1 MFPEQRNLHA
11 WSIFIVIFTYRKA
24 AIRQIKSRVRAVLGE
39 RRIVLAKAASGAA
52 GSLETRPAVPSR
64 DGSVFSGT
72 KPVFVTELENG

>member
-1 MFPEQRNLHA
+1 LVDFHCD
-11 WSIFIVIFTYRKA
+11 FTYRKA

-39 RRIVLAKAASGAA
+39 RRIVLAKAAWGTA

-72 KPVFVTELENG
+72 KPEFVTELEMVDWIDSA